1 MQPQPLGLFSLVVDG
16 RAGDTDIASKP
27 SVKSILHGII
37 EVCMGITVTKSDYSC
52 LEGVLRERLMK
63 MS

>member
-27 SVKSILHGII
+27 SVKSILHGIM
-37 EVCMGITVTKSDYSC
+37 EVCMGITVTKRRVIILAWRGC
-52 LEGVLRERLMK
+52 LGK
-63 MS
+63 G